1 MKDMTIGLSPI
12 STPPMMSLPHDTDA
26 MAVSIARLR
35 DLESR
40 LNAEREEKAMINN
53 EKQALQARLSKLR
66 DAETGDLQ
74 ERAELQDAL
83 IRSEE
88 MRLALAKTLVDAQ
101 AGHP

>member
-1 MKDMTIGLSPI
+1 
-12 STPPMMSLPHDTDA
+12 

-40 LNAEREEKAMINN
+40 LNAEREEKAVINN

-101 AGHP
+101 VCPLSTHMKT